1 MNFIWCLVYFSES
14 SYLGKWSRLEGVES
28 LFNRPRWDLS
38 NEVLFRIES
47 GALSEF
53 DDEQIL

>member
-1 MNFIWCLVYFSES
+1 MMFSIFSES
-14 SYLGKWSRLEGVES
+14 SYLGKWSRLEGVED

-47 GALSEF
+47 GGLSEF

>member
-14 SYLGKWSRLEGVES
+14 SYLGKWSRLEGVED

-47 GALSEF
+47 GGLSEF